1 MKVLQN
7 LKAFMDR
14 IKAQPHVS
22 ARLTGVMRR
31 LADYSDSLV
40 KDGKLPAA
48 PAAAASLRL
57 QPPPPLA
64 ATTPTA
70 AARSEL
76 DSAFMPP
83 SQRLRELQQSKLA
96 AAQGTPAAAAAPAA
110 APAAASPAASTSA
123 GAAAQSIRALVLG
136 RVEHVLARPWLLL
149 LVLGAV
155 PPAKLAARLSVLATP
170 LRELQVRVVVV
181 AS

>member
-1 MKVLQN
+1 
-7 LKAFMDR
+7 MDR

-31 LADYSDSLV
+31 LADYSDSLM
-40 KDGKLPAA
+40 KEGKLPAA

-96 AAQGTPAAAAAPAA
+96 AAQGTPAAA
-110 APAAASPAASTSA
+110 PAAASPAASTSA

-155 PPAKLAARLSVLATP
+155 PPAKLVARLSVLATP

-181 AS
+181 S

>member
-1 MKVLQN
+1 
-7 LKAFMDR
+7 MDR

-31 LADYSDSLV
+31 LADYSDTLV

-48 PAAAASLRL
+48 PASAASLRL

-96 AAQGTPAAAAAPAA
+96 AAQGTPAAAAAA
-110 APAAASPAASTSA
+110 AAASPMSASA

-170 LRELQVRVVVV
+170 LRELQVRVVV